1 MSNVFAK
8 QRVNGESKREQEKL
22 NVLIVD
28 FEKLE
33 ENRKENIR
41 DLVQKLA
48 DIHCG
53 SDLTRKSDMGS
64 VCA

>member
-1 MSNVFAK
+1 MNKVFAK

-22 NVLIVD
+22 NVLVND

-33 ENRKENIR
+33 ETRKENIR

-53 SDLTRKSDMGS
+53 AELTCKSKIGS